1 MSHYLILIHTPATGA
16 APDAG
21 QHADPHAH
29 PDRAE
34 NDRHADALATAGTMV
49 AAYALQPSAQARS
62 VRADGVTD
70 GPFLE
75 TKEVVAG
82 VYVIE
87 APDLD
92 TAVAI
97 AGQNP
102 VVRQGGGVEVREIE
116 SSTLDG

>member
-1 MSHYLILIHTPATGA
+1 MSHYAILIYAPGEPADA
-16 APDAG
+16 A
-21 QHADPHAH
+21 ADERGVH
-29 PDRAE
+29 
-34 NDRHADALATAGTMV
+34 DRHADELAGAGSMV
-49 AAYALQPSAQARS
+49 AAYALQPGAQARS
-62 VRADGVTD
+62 VRAGGVTD

-82 VYVIE
+82 IYVVA
-87 APDLD
+87 APDLE

-116 SSTLDG
+116 SGTLPA

>member
-1 MSHYLILIHTPATGA
+1 MAHYLILIYAPARTTGTA
-16 APDAG
+16 A
-21 QHADPHAH
+21 
-29 PDRAE
+29 DRVA
-34 NDRHADALATAGTMV
+34 NDRHADELAAAGTML
-49 AAYALQPSAQARS
+49 AAFALQPGAEARS

-82 VYVIE
+82 VYVVE

-97 AGQNP
+97 AGRNP

-116 SSTLDG
+116 SGTIPG